1 MPHGRQASTRVHL
14 PWLTFKFTFI
24 NGLMMLAYY
33 TISFNV
39 RFFDRW
45 TEPGSLVIIAALI
58 VTFIVAFFLLRSA
71 VSSTFGIFYNKE
83 VISFE
88 YPLLFHK
95 KTFFWADFK
104 GFSTSQSLNFN
115 VIIFYLQNGS
125 HLVVSQRSVW
135 NFGDF
140 RYHLG
145 TMPITYLGRE
155 KQSFAI
161 GFPKLLKR
169 NFSFD

>member
-1 MPHGRQASTRVHL
+1 MKFNQFSTRVHL

-39 RFFDRW
+39 RFFDEW
-45 TEPGSLVIIAALI
+45 TDAGSLLIIGALTVI
-58 VTFIVAFFLLRSA
+58 FIVAFFLLRSA
-71 VSSTFGIFYNKE
+71 VNSTFGIFYNQE

-95 KTFFWADFK
+95 KTYFWSDFK

-115 VIIFYLQNGS
+115 IIIFYLRDGR
-125 HLVVSQRSVW
+125 HLLVSQRSVW
-135 NFGDF
+135 NFSDF

-155 KQSFAI
+155 KQSFTV
-161 GFPKLLKR
+161 GFPKLLRR

>member
-1 MPHGRQASTRVHL
+1 MKFEQFSTRVHL

-24 NGLMMLAYY
+24 NGLMILAYY
-33 TISFNV
+33 AISFNV

-45 TEPGSLVIIAALI
+45 TEPGSLLIIFTLI
-58 VTFIVAFFLLRSA
+58 MLFGVAFFLLRSA
-71 VSSTFGIFYNKE
+71 VNSTFGIFYNRE
-83 VISFE
+83 VINFE

-95 KTFFWADFK
+95 KVYFWTDFK
-104 GFSTSQSLNFN
+104 GFSTSQSFNFN
-115 VIIFYLQNGS
+115 VIIFYLNNGQ
-125 HLVVSQRSVW
+125 HLMVSQRSVW
-135 NFGDF
+135 NFSDF

-155 KQSFAI
+155 KQSYKL

-169 NFSFD
+169 RYSFD

>member
-1 MPHGRQASTRVHL
+1 MKFEQFSTRVHL

-24 NGLMMLAYY
+24 NGLMMLTYY

-39 RFFDRW
+39 RVFEIW
-45 TEPGSLVIIAALI
+45 TEPGSLLIITGLVII
-58 VTFIVAFFLLRSA
+58 FIAAFFLLRSA
-71 VSSTFGIFYNKE
+71 VNSTFGIFYNKE
-83 VISFE
+83 VISFQ

-95 KTFFWADFK
+95 KTFFWSDFK

-115 VIIFYLQNGS
+115 VVIFYLQNGD
-125 HLVVSQRSVW
+125 HMVVSQRSVW

-145 TMPITYLGRE
+145 NMPITYLGRE
-155 KQSFAI
+155 KQSFSL
-161 GFPKLLKR
+161 GFPAILYR

>member
-1 MPHGRQASTRVHL
+1 MKFEQFSTRVHL

-39 RFFDRW
+39 RFYDRW
-45 TEPGSLVIIAALI
+45 TDPGSLLIIAGLAVI
-58 VTFIVAFFLLRSA
+58 FVVAFFLLRSA
-71 VSSTFGIFYNKE
+71 VNSTFGIFYNKK
-83 VISFE
+83 VISFQ

-95 KTFFWADFK
+95 KTYFWSDFK

-115 VIIFYLQNGS
+115 VIIFYFNDGA

-145 TMPITYLGRE
+145 MMPIAYLGRE
-155 KQSFAI
+155 KQSFRIA
-161 GFPKLLKR
+161 FPGLLKR